1 MRQWH
6 VRILLAFLVALPSL
20 VLRIGGFH
28 LDPIPSVM
36 IYGAAVVGAAFILAW
51 AAEAAEA
58 DISAGLSVALLALI
72 AVLPEYAVDL
82 YFAFASGSRPEYEQ
96 YAAANMT
103 GGNRLLIGLGWPVVV
118 FVFVLGARRRGQ
130 KFREIVLDPHRRV
143 ELAFLAVAG
152 VLAFAVPLS
161 GQLNLV
167 MAVVLLALFAYY
179 MSKVATEERGEP
191 EFLGIAAHLAALP
204 RRQRRVTVSL
214 LFVTAAAFILSAAEP
229 FANSLVAAGQGL
241 GIDEFLLV
249 QWLAPLASESPELI
263 VAALF
268 AFKGKSDRAF
278 GTLLSS
284 KVNQWTLLVGS
295 IPIAHYLGGG
305 GFALD
310 LDARQTEEF
319 ILTASQTILGF
330 AVIANLRFS
339 LREALLLL
347 GLFALQF
354 PFPQTSVRIG
364 FSAVYLVVAGVLLVR
379 KRQDLPGILRQ
390 LLPRPRSPKRDARP

>member
-1 MRQWH
+1 MRRWQ
-6 VRILLAFLVALPSL
+6 VRILVALLVALPSL
-20 VLRIGGFH
+20 VLRIGGIH
-28 LDPIPSVM
+28 LDPLPSVA
-36 IYGAAVVGAAFILAW
+36 IYGAAVVAAAFILAW

-58 DISAGLSVALLALI
+58 DISAGLAVALLALI
-72 AVLPEYAVDL
+72 AVLPEYGVDL
-82 YFAFASGSRPEYEQ
+82 YFAWASGSRPEYAQ

-103 GGNRLLIGLGWPVVV
+103 GSNRLLIGIGWPLVV
-118 FVFVLGARRRGQ
+118 FVFMLGARRRGAG
-130 KFREIVLDPHRRV
+130 FREIVLDDHRRV

-152 VLAFAVPLS
+152 VFAFVVPLT
-161 GQLNLV
+161 GQLSLA

-179 MSKVATEERGEP
+179 MSKVAGEERQEA

-204 RRQRRVTVSL
+204 QRRRRVTVSL
-214 LFVTAAAFILSAAEP
+214 LFAAAAAFVVSAAQP
-229 FANSLVAAGQGL
+229 FADALVQTGQRF

-263 VAALF
+263 VAMLF
-268 AFKGKSDRAF
+268 AYKGKSDRAF

-295 IPIAHYLGGG
+295 IPVAHYLGGG

-319 ILTASQTILGF
+319 ILTAAQTILGF

-339 LREALLLL
+339 FREALLLL

-354 PFPQTSVRIG
+354 PFPQTEVRLAFSV
-364 FSAVYLVVAGVLLVR
+364 AYLVVATILLVR
-379 KRQDLPGILRQ
+379 ERRDLPPILRQ
-390 LLPRPRSPKRDARP
+390 LLPRRVRPERKVRS